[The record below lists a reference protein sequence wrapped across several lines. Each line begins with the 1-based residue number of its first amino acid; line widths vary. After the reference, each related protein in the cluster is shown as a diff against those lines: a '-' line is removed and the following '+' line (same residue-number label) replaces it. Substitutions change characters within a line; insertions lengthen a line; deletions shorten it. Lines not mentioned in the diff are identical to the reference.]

1 MRRYIFI
8 FFYIFFLV
16 VSLSSI
22 GFCED
27 AVPEASQTEAS
38 STPSSEKESHQWNA
52 EEQSLYEE
60 QKQIIG
66 ADELKEATPKE
77 AQEFVTH
84 FQLDQLDPGVLLS
97 MNFHDLISWCWQLI
111 LSQIA
116 LPLRLFCYLIGILL
130 LCALL
135 NAVQGKEEKTLSGV
149 FRLICVLFLCMLLLQ
164 PLLDCIRR
172 MASVF
177 QGVNDFM
184 ACYIPIFA
192 GVLAMGGQPATGTGY
207 QVLLFSVVQGVSAI
221 ASSVLVPLLFCYL
234 AICLVASL
242 EDGLGLGE
250 TAVFLKKVIT
260 WTLGILVTIVVGFLT
275 VQSLVASSSDN
286 VTTKAAKFM
295 ISSTV
300 PVVGGAL
307 SEALGT
313 VKGCV
318 SLLRSSVGYFGIFVV
333 VATFLP
339 LLLELVVWSLI
350 TKLGSL
356 CSQLFSFKQL
366 GGLLDG
372 MGAAI
377 GVMMALLCSYALLL
391 ILSTTI
397 LLLLGGGGG

>member
-1 MRRYIFI
+1 M
-8 FFYIFFLV
+8 
-16 VSLSSI
+16 
-22 GFCED
+22 
-27 AVPEASQTEAS
+27 
-38 STPSSEKESHQWNA
+38 
-52 EEQSLYEE
+52 
-60 QKQIIG
+60 
-66 ADELKEATPKE
+66 
-77 AQEFVTH
+77 
-84 FQLDQLDPGVLLS
+84 
-97 MNFHDLISWCWQLI
+97 
-111 LSQIA
+111 
-116 LPLRLFCYLIGILL
+116 
-130 LCALL
+130 
-135 NAVQGKEEKTLSGV
+135 
-149 FRLICVLFLCMLLLQ
+149 
-164 PLLDCIRR
+164 
-172 MASVF
+172 
-177 QGVNDFM
+177 
-184 ACYIPIFA
+184 
-192 GVLAMGGQPATGTGY
+192 
-207 QVLLFSVVQGVSAI
+207 
-221 ASSVLVPLLFCYL
+221 
-234 AICLVASL
+234 
-242 EDGLGLGE
+242 
-250 TAVFLKKVIT
+250 
-260 WTLGILVTIVVGFLT
+260 TIVVGFLT